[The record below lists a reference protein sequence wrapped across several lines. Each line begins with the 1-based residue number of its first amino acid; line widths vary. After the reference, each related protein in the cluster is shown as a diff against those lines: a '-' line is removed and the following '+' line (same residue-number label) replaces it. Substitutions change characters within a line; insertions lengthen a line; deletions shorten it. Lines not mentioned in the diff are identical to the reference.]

1 MAEFNTEADAEN
13 FLIGAVM
20 GEEQSLQHTDISQSE
35 DVDREDEA
43 EDEEQRA
50 EGEVEQEE
58 KPAQT
63 AKGKDEEQPAPEE
76 DEIEIPG
83 EEGQEPTRVKVA
95 DVLRKAQEFD
105 RIESQKT
112 EIVERVQREAVE
124 IATQRLSSIEQA
136 GRQTAYMVQ
145 AALQMLQAPQP
156 PNADLMLNP
165 ASPQYDPDGY
175 HRQFAQYQR
184 ASQQFQTAQGLGQQL
199 MQQAQTA
206 EAQAR
211 DVREGR
217 ELESLKRAWPEF
229 AQEATL
235 NKFVD
240 DMGKAYGFSPQEL
253 DDVLVDHRQALV
265 ARDALAFRAMKAQSG
280 DVKAKVEAKAPKLV
294 RSKQEAKASSPQRTR
309 DASGQFVSGAL
320 ADLKKTNSDEAAT
333 RLFAG
338 LIKAGRI

>member
-35 DVDREDEA
+35 DVDREDEI
-43 EDEEQRA
+43 EDDEPRA
-50 EGEVEQEE
+50 EGEQEE
-58 KPAQT
+58 QPKQT
-63 AKGKDEEQPAPEE
+63 AKAEPDKAVAPEE

-105 RIESQKT
+105 LIESQKT

-124 IATQRLSSIEQA
+124 IATQRLTQIEHA

-165 ASPQYDPDGY
+165 SSPQYDPDGY
-175 HRQFAQYQR
+175 HRQFAHYQR

-199 MQQAQTA
+199 MQQAQQA
-206 EAQAR
+206 EAQAK

-235 NKFVD
+235 NKFVE
-240 DMGKAYGFSPQEL
+240 DMGKAYGFSLQEL

>member
-35 DVDREDEA
+35 DVDREDEL
-43 EDEEQRA
+43 ENDEQRA
-50 EGEVEQEE
+50 EGEQEDQPKEAAKAEPE
-58 KPAQT
+58 KAV
-63 AKGKDEEQPAPEE
+63 APEE

-83 EEGQEPTRVKVA
+83 EDGQEPTRVKVA

-105 RIESQKT
+105 RIEAQKT

-124 IATQRLSSIEQA
+124 AATQRLTHIEQA

-145 AALQMLQAPQP
+145 AALQMLRPPQEPNPQDPRYDNDFDGKMWRTDQYNFQQAQ
-156 PNADLMLNP
+156 
-165 ASPQYDPDGY
+165 
-175 HRQFAQYQR
+175 RQHQA
-184 ASQQFQTAQGLGQQL
+184 AQGLSDEL
-199 MQQAQTA
+199 MQRAKFA
-206 EAQAR
+206 EAQAK

-235 NKFVD
+235 NKFVE
-240 DMGKAYGFSPQEL
+240 DMGKAYGFSAQEL